1 MLLTLS
7 FVYSYI
13 FMKNASTEAATKKY
27 CFGHSCLF
35 VCVCVYVCVLMFI
48 DFLFYFDFN
57 TNTDLVVYSWFIVIR
72 L

>member
-13 FMKNASTEAATKKY
+13 YMKNASTEAATKKY

-35 VCVCVYVCVLMFI
+35 VCVCVCVCVCV
-48 DFLFYFDFN
+48 N
-57 TNTDLVVYSWFIVIR
+57 VYRFPV
-72 L
+72 LL

>member
-1 MLLTLS
+1 MPVQKQPL
-7 FVYSYI
+7 
-13 FMKNASTEAATKKY
+13 KNIVLDILV
-27 CFGHSCLF
+27 CL
-35 VCVCVYVCVLMFI
+35 CVCVYVCVLMFI